1 MLTVILGGSVTY
13 VSHDHVCRLL
23 VIRHK
28 IMTDSLTIKKPDE
41 FEIKLSRVFSIK

>member
-1 MLTVILGGSVTY
+1 MMLLIHRLTH

-41 FEIKLSRVFSIK
+41 FEIKFSRVFYTK